1 MKHLFNGIKL
11 YFTDRK
17 YYEQWKRYTKLQK
30 TFRKKLMKQAKEF
43 CPWSGWYMNEM
54 IKTMLNFYHETYLAG
69 DCCWSEESRV
79 AEIAVSLGVA
89 LEYAKELENL
99 DDLGDEEL
107 IGIAQENDDFDEYV
121 TAWEQKVGAKIS
133 ESNQPDS
140 LLSALA
146 YEYLEEKYTTALYNN
161 IGEHI
166 WEWRD

>member
-1 MKHLFNGIKL
+1 MKRLFNGIKL
-11 YFTDRK
+11 YFTDRP
-17 YYEQWKRYTKLQK
+17 YYYQRKRYMKLQK
-30 TFRKKLMKQAKEF
+30 KYRKELKKQAKEF

-89 LEYAKELENL
+89 REYAKELENL
-99 DDLGDEEL
+99 DALDYEEL

-121 TAWEQKVGAKIS
+121 IAWEQEVGVKIS

-146 YEYLEEKYTTALYNN
+146 YEYLEEKYTRAMYNI

-166 WEWRD
+166 WEWCD